1 MHVQV
6 EQGQL
11 QQGLQKVTR
20 AVSMRTTLP
29 VLSGVLLEV
38 VPDGLRLTA
47 TDLEVT
53 IQTVIPAQVRD
64 TGRIV
69 LPARYLHEVVRRI
82 PPGLITIGLEPE
94 SLRTTISWG
103 RSKYNIHGMPAEQFP
118 PLGSFND
125 ASLEMAGDLLHTV
138 FRQTGFAVASEETRP
153 ALMGVH
159 LNINNSTARAIAT
172 DGFRVAVRET
182 GLSGSGQAEFILP
195 GRSIQEISRL
205 LPQDGGDTVVVRTLE
220 NQAEFSIGDT
230 RVISRLIEG
239 PYPNVLELLPTEYR
253 QRAVVDRIALEA
265 ALERASLLADGRS
278 SARWLVVL
286 TLADGLLTITADDPE
301 VGQAYE
307 EVSAQ
312 LEGEGIRIGFN
323 ARYLL
328 EGIRHM
334 EDDQVELSFIDP
346 VKAARIKG
354 VGSDAYQYVVFPV
367 RL

>member
-11 QQGLQKVTR
+11 QQALQKVTR
-20 AVSMRTTLP
+20 AVSVRTTLP

-38 VPDGLRLTA
+38 TADGLRLTA
-47 TDLEVT
+47 YDLEVA
-53 IQTVIPAQVRD
+53 IQTTIPAQVQEP
-64 TGRIV
+64 GRTV

-82 PPGLITIGLEPE
+82 PPGLITLRLEPE
-94 SLRTTISWG
+94 SLRTTITWG
-103 RSKYNIHGMPAEQFP
+103 RSKYDIHGLPPEQFP
-118 PLGSFND
+118 PLGSFNE
-125 ASLEMAGDLLHTV
+125 ATLEIAGDLLHTI
-138 FRQTGFAVASEETRP
+138 FSQTGFAVATEETRP

-159 LNINNSTARAIAT
+159 VNINNGTARAIAT

-182 GLSGSGQAEFILP
+182 ELAGSGQADFILP
-195 GRSIQEISRL
+195 GRSLQEISRL
-205 LPQDGGDTVVVRTLE
+205 LPQEGGEPVVVRTVD
-220 NQAEFSIGDT
+220 NQAEFAIGDT

-253 QRAVVDRIALEA
+253 QTAVVDRLALEA

-286 TLADGLLTITADDPE
+286 TLADDLLTITADDPE

-307 EVSAQ
+307 EISAQ
-312 LEGEGIRIGFN
+312 LDGEGIRIGFN

-328 EGIRHM
+328 EGLRHM

-346 VKAARIKG
+346 VKAVRIRG
-354 VGSDAYQYVVFPV
+354 VGADAYQYVVFPV